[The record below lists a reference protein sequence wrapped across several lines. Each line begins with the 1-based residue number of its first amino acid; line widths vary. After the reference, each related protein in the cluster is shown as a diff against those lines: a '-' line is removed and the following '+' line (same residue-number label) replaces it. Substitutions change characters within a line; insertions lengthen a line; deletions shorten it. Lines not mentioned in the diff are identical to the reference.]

1 MSNQATSQLSSER
14 PTTNRLISPDQVRP
28 LVTLCG
34 LTVLLLLS
42 YMNTLRIISTAW
54 SAPEYSH
61 GWLVP
66 LFAGVLLWLRR
77 EPIGE
82 ATPTSRWCGVGLLAA
97 GLALRLAGA
106 YVGYPWADMVS
117 LLPSLFGIFLL
128 VGGWNLLR
136 WSGPALGFLV
146 FMYPLPG
153 MMARNLLD
161 PLQKMATI
169 ASTFALQTLGIAAYR
184 ENITIKI
191 GEEGLNVAEACSGLR
206 MATIFLALAVAVVL
220 VTTRPWWE
228 RIVILLSA
236 IPIAITVNMIRITGT
251 GICYYLTGRED
262 VLEFVHDAAG
272 WIMMPIA
279 MGFLFL
285 EFQVLV
291 NLFVEEDEPEPMPIG
306 VMPVGVRT
314 SPVGARPARGKS

>member
-1 MSNQATSQLSSER
+1 LLVLGGLTGLLLFSYINTL
-14 PTTNRLISPDQVRP
+14 RLIS
-28 LVTLCG
+28 
-34 LTVLLLLS
+34 
-42 YMNTLRIISTAW
+42 NAW

-82 ATPTSRWCGVGLLAA
+82 ATPIARWSGVGLLAA

-106 YVGYPWADMVS
+106 YVGYPYADMIS
-117 LLPSLFGIFLL
+117 LLPSLIGIFLL
-128 VGGWNLLR
+128 VGGWSLLR

-153 MMARNLLD
+153 MLARTLLD

-236 IPIAITVNMIRITGT
+236 IPVAIAVNVIRITGT
-251 GICYYLTGRED
+251 GVCYYFTKNPRIVD
-262 VLEFVHDAAG
+262 FVHEAAG

-291 NLFVEEDEPEPMPIG
+291 HLFLEEDAAEPMPIG
-306 VMPVGVRT
+306 VMPVGVR
-314 SPVGARPARGKS
+314 PARGKS